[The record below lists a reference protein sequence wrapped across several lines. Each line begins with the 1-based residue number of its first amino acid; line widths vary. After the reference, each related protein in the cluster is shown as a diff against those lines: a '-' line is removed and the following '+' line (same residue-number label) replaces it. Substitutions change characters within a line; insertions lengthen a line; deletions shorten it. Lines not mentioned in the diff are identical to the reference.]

1 MYFSGFS
8 SNYLSTLSE
17 SQNLPI
23 ALTMQSIVH
32 TLVCT
37 LHIPLHTFVHW
48 TVSFLDLNLTRWHR
62 SSNLSLKFWHKLQPL
77 YRWHRWRSY
86 RSSKGSTVY
95 FINHVDFQFI
105 TNVVTLRN
113 WQLLRTWDNNSSIS
127 ISSRFV
133 GNNNLYPKS
142 EHHLLLRLEFVQ
154 NGWSRSPMQ
163 ILHILRCILNCHFN
177 KPPQFFS

>member
-8 SNYLSTLSE
+8 SNYLSTLSK
-17 SQNLPI
+17 SQNLMI

-127 ISSRFV
+127 VSKICWEQS
-133 GNNNLYPKS
+133 LYKIR
-142 EHHLLLRLEFVQ
+142 HHLLLRLGFVQ
-154 NGWSRSPMQ
+154 KGWSRSPRQ
-163 ILHILRCILNCHFN
+163 ILHIRRCILNCHFN